1 MPKSFVSL
9 CFALFFLPFATFGAT
24 AEEGVLTVG
33 KGGDFASIQAAV
45 DRATPGASI
54 IVQAGTYRE
63 RVVVDKALTL
73 SAEGSVVIDAGRSGS
88 AVTLSGS
95 GITFTGFEVRNAG
108 SAKTDAGLFISGN
121 GNIVSRVKATANNF
135 GIVVSGGHDNT
146 VTVSEAVGN
155 KHDGIAVLGAVSTTV
170 TGNRTEGNGRAGI
183 WLAATHVGQAMQEAV
198 GNRIGDNETR
208 ENRSFGIAL
217 NTGANRNE
225 ITANRVEANGRS
237 ISNAGILLNC
247 GPNDNR
253 VENNNL
259 SRNQKHG
266 ILVMSGAFSNRIAA
280 NSVTDSDTGIG
291 IYDANS
297 NEIASNT
304 VTGSA
309 DYGIRLD
316 DMSPLMGGA
325 GQAAGMAGAFPVSSL
340 NTLHGNDMTVNRINA
355 FDRSGTPWSPPGNS
369 SAAPANLPAGGQVLY
384 PNRWDNGSKGNHYDD
399 FDEESEG
406 FVDRN
411 GDGIGDTDHAIPGGV
426 AVDHFPLGRATGT
439 N

>member
-1 MPKSFVSL
+1 M
-9 CFALFFLPFATFGAT
+9 FATFGAT
-24 AEEGVLTVG
+24 AGEGVLTVG

-45 DRATPGASI
+45 DHVASGASI
-54 IVQAGTYRE
+54 VVRAGTYRE

-73 SAEGSVVIDAGRSGS
+73 SAEGAVVIDAGRSGS

-95 GITFTGFEVRNAG
+95 SITFTGFEVRNAG

-121 GNIVSRVKATANNF
+121 GNTVSRVKATANNF
-135 GIVVSGGHDNT
+135 GIVVSGGHDNAIT
-146 VTVSEAVGN
+146 DSAAVGN

-183 WLAATHVGQAMQEAV
+183 WLAATHVGQVMQEAV
-198 GNRIGDNETR
+198 GNRVGDNETR
-208 ENRSFGIAL
+208 KNRSFGIAL

-225 ITANRVEANGRS
+225 ITANRVEANGRAMS
-237 ISNAGILLNC
+237 DAGILLNC
-247 GPNDNR
+247 GPNDNL
-253 VENNNL
+253 VESNIL
-259 SRNQKHG
+259 SRNQRHG
-266 ILVMSGAFSNRIAA
+266 ILVMSGAFSNRIIA
-280 NSVTDSDTGIG
+280 NSVTGSANGIG

-325 GQAAGMAGAFPVSSL
+325 GKVPGIAGAFPVSSL
-340 NTLHGNDMTVNRINA
+340 NTLFRNDMAENRVNA
-355 FDRSGTPWSPPGNS
+355 FDRSGTPWSPPGAS
-369 SAAPANLPAGGQVLY
+369 KAASADLPAGGQMLE
-384 PNRWDNGSKGNHYDD
+384 PNRWDNGAEGNHYDD
-399 FDEESEG
+399 FDEEREG
-406 FVDRN
+406 FLDRN
-411 GDGIGDTDHAIPGGV
+411 GDGIGDNVHAIPGGA
-426 AVDHFPLGRATGT
+426 AVDHFPLAQAVGT